1 MPCSLFQL
9 LAELTILQKD
19 IGALNMY
26 QMLDGLEAFTSATF
40 TSILGWSIE
49 EVQAFLVRV
58 RQAAKDRSVH
68 ILHDLYVN
76 LP

>member
-1 MPCSLFQL
+1 
-9 LAELTILQKD
+9 
-19 IGALNMY
+19 MY